1 MADAS
6 KGISILGNI
15 DGLNI
20 NIGELLNLVNAYVP
34 TIEYAGVKSDNG
46 FTVRLIK
53 SNRMIRILVVL
64 VALLVMAVEFKL
76 VIVM

>member
-1 MADAS
+1 MD
-6 KGISILGNI
+6 LR
-15 DGLNI
+15 L
-20 NIGELLNLVNAYVP
+20 
-34 TIEYAGVKSDNG
+34 
-46 FTVRLIK
+46 RLIK

>member
-46 FTVRLIK
+46 FTVTANKIK
-53 SNRMIRILVVL
+53 SDDTNSGSAGGFIGYGS
-64 VALLVMAVEFKL
+64 
-76 VIVM
+76 